1 MKKEGK
7 KKWLN
12 KIPIELKTGLI
23 IGLLATP
30 IILIIMFIGTIINS
44 ATSPLLL
51 NLNTLFLLVFRIIIP
66 IFILFFICGV
76 ILGFFS
82 RIIHF
87 FLKKRFKN

>member
-1 MKKEGK
+1 MKKEGRN
-7 KKWLN
+7 KWLR

-23 IGLLATP
+23 VGLLLTP
-30 IILIIMFIGTIINS
+30 IILIIMFVGTVINS
-44 ATSPLLL
+44 PNSQFLFNP
-51 NLNTLFLLVFRIIIP
+51 NTLFLLIFRIIIP

-87 FLKKRFKN
+87 FLKKRFK